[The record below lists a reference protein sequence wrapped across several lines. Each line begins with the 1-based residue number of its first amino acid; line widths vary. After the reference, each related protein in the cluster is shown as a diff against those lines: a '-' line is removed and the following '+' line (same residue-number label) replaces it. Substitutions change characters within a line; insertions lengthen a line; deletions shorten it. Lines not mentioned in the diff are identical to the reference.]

1 MQTDRAFQELSI
13 LIRCL
18 QKKCLEIVMVVRRIL
33 AAVSLL
39 KAMNITNRAT
49 NTNES
54 LQLLVKHVANRSDGT
69 ESIVIERK
77 VATLNSHSWPW

>member
-1 MQTDRAFQELSI
+1 MPTNRAFQELSI

-18 QKKCLEIVMVVRRIL
+18 QEKCTEIVMAVRRIL
-33 AAVSLL
+33 AAVNLL
-39 KAMNITNRAT
+39 KAKNVTNRVI